1 MAQPVTGTIDLATAM
16 NNPRDAYANLLRSQH
31 EEWVKDFQPL
41 EQNLIGMTTYN
52 GNKGIADGIIA
63 NQSAA
68 INNNFEQ
75 AQGVAS
81 RSLARYGVAMNPAE
95 TQVSGRAIDLAKTTA
110 QVDMRNK
117 VNNMQADLN
126 RSILNGGTAVG
137 G

>member
-68 INNNFEQ
+68 PGKFGGPLIALADKLFGHFGLYQYSVVNSAWTE
-75 AQGVAS
+75 AQFADYPAAYRRRIRPQFLG
-81 RSLARYGVAMNPAE
+81 LAR
-95 TQVSGRAIDLAKTTA
+95 A
-110 QVDMRNK
+110 QCRC
-117 VNNMQADLN
+117 L
-126 RSILNGGTAVG
+126 
-137 G
+137 